1 MNRRRLRNV
10 ALVVAFGVA
19 LGIGGGATYAAFS
32 WTTANGANTLAAAPD
47 WTGPTGTT
55 VIATAGSTT
64 SGTIN
69 PSSAYF
75 VYANVTD
82 TGNPASGISTVTANV
97 TNITTG
103 QSAAALTTTGGPFTI
118 DGVSYAYRSASL
130 TANAGL
136 TAGSKAYTIAMTDN
150 AANVG
155 SANGSVNVVILT
167 APAGVDIQTTNKA
180 GGTIGKPEAGDVV
193 AYTFSTAMAP
203 ASIMTGWTGASTSV
217 DVTFGNNAC
226 GPGNDSLFVTLVGTT
241 TPVNLG
247 SVCLGSNYANGN
259 NKTSTSTMVMS
270 GNSVVITL
278 GTVSNSI
285 KTSTTAF
292 AMQWTPV
299 GTATDVLGN
308 PCSTT
313 PATES
318 GSPADVDF

>member
-1 MNRRRLRNV
+1 MNRRRFRNV
-10 ALVVAFGVA
+10 ALIVVFGVA
-19 LGIGGGATYAAFS
+19 LGIGSGVTYAAFS
-32 WTTANGANTLAAAPD
+32 WTTANGANTLATAPD
-47 WTGPTGTT
+47 WTAPTGTT
-55 VIATAGSTT
+55 VIAKAGSTT

-69 PSSAYF
+69 PSSTYY

-82 TGNPASGISTVTANV
+82 AGNPASGIATVTANV

-103 QSAAALTTTGGPFTI
+103 QSAAALTTTGAPFTI

-136 TAGSKAYTIAMTDN
+136 TAGSKAYTLAMTDN
-150 AANVG
+150 AGNSG
-155 SANGSVNVVILT
+155 SASGSVNVVILT
-167 APAGVDIQTTNKA
+167 APAAVDIQATNKA
-180 GGTIGKPEAGDVV
+180 GGTVGRPESGDVV
-193 AYTFSTAMAP
+193 TYTFSTGMAP
-203 ASIMTGWTGASTSV
+203 ASIMTGWTGTSTSV

-226 GPGNDSLFVTLVGTT
+226 GPGNDSMFVTLVGTT

-270 GNSVVITL
+270 ASSVVITL

-285 KTSTTAF
+285 KTSATAF

-299 GTATDVLGN
+299 ATATDILGN
-308 PCSTT
+308 PCSTA

-318 GSPADVDF
+318 GSPPDIDF

>member
-1 MNRRRLRNV
+1 MSRRRLRNI
-10 ALVVAFGVA
+10 ALIVVFGVA
-19 LGIGGGATYAAFS
+19 LGLGGGATYAAFS
-32 WTTANGANTLAAAPD
+32 WTTANGANTLATAPD

-55 VIATAGSTT
+55 VIAKSGSTT

-69 PSSAYF
+69 PGSAYY

-82 TGNPASGISTVTANV
+82 TGNPASGVATVTANV
-97 TNITTG
+97 ANITTG
-103 QSAAALTTTGGPFTI
+103 QSAAALTTAGGPFTI
-118 DGVSYAYRSASL
+118 DGISYAYRSASL

-136 TAGSKAYTIAMTDN
+136 TAGSKAYTLAMTDN
-150 AANVG
+150 AGNSG
-155 SANGSVNVVILT
+155 SASGSVTVVILIG
-167 APAGVDIQTTNKA
+167 PAAVDIQTTNKT
-180 GGTIGKPEAGDVV
+180 GGTVGRPESGDVIT
-193 AYTFSTAMAP
+193 YTFSTAMAP
-203 ASIMTGWTGASTSV
+203 GSIMTGWTGASASV

-226 GPGNDSLFVTLVGTT
+226 GPANDSLFVTTVGTT

-259 NKTSTSTMVMS
+259 NKTSTSAMVMT

-299 GTATDVLGN
+299 AAATDVLGN
-308 PCSTT
+308 ACSTT

-318 GSPADVDF
+318 GSPADIDF